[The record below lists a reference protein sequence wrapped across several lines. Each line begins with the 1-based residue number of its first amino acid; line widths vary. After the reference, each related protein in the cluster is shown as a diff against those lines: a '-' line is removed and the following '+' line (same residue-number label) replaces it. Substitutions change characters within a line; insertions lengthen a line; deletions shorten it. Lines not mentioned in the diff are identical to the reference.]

1 MMCLF
6 VQYTILIFV
15 YCLLTRRSFC
25 LPLSDTELKNEI
37 RLERSKRALEL
48 IQKSNCVD
56 LGSTTDCETSLKKKH
71 QSQMHIYIAERNSDT
86 TKLTVRPIHENKEDF
101 EKLDGVVV
109 IDPQPKALYGHTLI
123 VMMIKTELSAN
134 VCKWKKGIYY
144 KPTSKFTLRVFPV
157 YHFTMQVRN
166 ADKSKVR

>member
-15 YCLLTRRSFC
+15 YCLMARHGFC
-25 LPLSDTELKNEI
+25 LPLSDADLKIKI

-48 IQKSNCVD
+48 IKKSNCVD
-56 LGSTTDCETSLKKKH
+56 LGSTADCETSLKKKH
-71 QSQMHIYIAERNSDT
+71 QSQMHIYMAERNSDT

-134 VCKWKKGIYY
+134 ACKWKKGIYY
-144 KPTSKFTLRVFPV
+144 KPTSKFTSRTCPA
-157 YHFTMQVRN
+157 YYFTLQVRN
-166 ADKSKVR
+166 VEG